1 MFHYNVMSMELHTKE
16 FWKAFGRV
24 FKVSLGGLLLS
35 GLILPMQI
43 FVSFYVYFYSVA
55 LIFLGIYGL
64 IEACKVF
71 KRRAAVRNDN
81 VTREADYLFA
91 GLRFVAILI
100 PPAAAGACIGFL
112 WPMSAWVAT
121 GYHG

>member
-1 MFHYNVMSMELHTKE
+1 MESHTKE
-16 FWKAFGRV
+16 FWKAFGLV
-24 FKVSLGGLLLS
+24 FLVSLGCLLLS
-35 GLILPMQI
+35 VLILPMKI
-43 FVSFYVYFYSVA
+43 GASFYVYFFSVA

-64 IEACKVF
+64 IEASKVF
-71 KRRAAVRNDN
+71 NRRAAVRNEN

-100 PPAAAGACIGFL
+100 PPAAAGACIVFL
-112 WPMSAWVAT
+112 WVICFWAYT

>member
-1 MFHYNVMSMELHTKE
+1 MFHYNVMSMESHTKE

-24 FKVSLGGLLLS
+24 FLVSLGCLLLS
-35 GLILPMQI
+35 GLILPMKI
-43 FVSFYVYFYSVA
+43 GASFNVYFYSVA

-71 KRRAAVRNDN
+71 KRRAAVRNEN

-112 WPMSAWVAT
+112 WVICFWAYT